1 MPVTKQQKTES
12 LAELVKSFEGAK
24 AVVFTQY
31 QGTRVK
37 EMRELRKKLTGAKVG
52 LKVARK
58 TLMSIAAKQAG
69 FSDVPASFLE
79 GPIALAFGMGDEIA
93 PAKIIHEFAKTHET
107 IKIVG
112 AIFEGKL
119 LSAAEA
125 KTIAMLPGRE
135 ALLGQLVG
143 LLKSPIAGFHAV
155 LHGLL
160 RTFVYALS
168 EVQKKKFATA
178 NVPATADAS
187 SAPASVLAA
196 EVSPAPAA

>member
-24 AVVFTQY
+24 TVVFTQY

-58 TLMSIAAKQAG
+58 TLMSIAAKQVG
-69 FSDVPASFLE
+69 FSEVPASFLE

-93 PAKIIHEFAKTHET
+93 AAKIIHEFAKTHET

-125 KTIAMLPGRE
+125 KVIAMLPGRE

-143 LLKSPIAGFHAV
+143 LLKSPIAGFHGV

-160 RTFVYALS
+160 RNFVYTLS
-168 EVQKKKFATA
+168 EIQKKM
-178 NVPATADAS
+178 PALAEAS
-187 SAPASVLAA
+187 PAMPVA
-196 EVSPAPAA
+196 EAPAAVDLQPAAPAA